1 MRIIDDRAE
10 TIKKRVE
17 GKGVGSDHRTLGT
30 VAIGL
35 ILRRYHSH
43 LVVVVLNEYYLGVV
57 LSQIHMVEATLHKP
71 IELHRLS
78 CCLKV
83 GYESGIGNKV
93 ATT

>member
-17 GKGVGSDHRTLGT
+17 GEGVGSDHRTLGT

-35 ILRRYHSH
+35 ILRRYHRH

-57 LSQIHMVEATLHKP
+57 LSQIYMVEATLHKP

-78 CCLKV
+78 CCL
-83 GYESGIGNKV
+83 
-93 ATT
+93 